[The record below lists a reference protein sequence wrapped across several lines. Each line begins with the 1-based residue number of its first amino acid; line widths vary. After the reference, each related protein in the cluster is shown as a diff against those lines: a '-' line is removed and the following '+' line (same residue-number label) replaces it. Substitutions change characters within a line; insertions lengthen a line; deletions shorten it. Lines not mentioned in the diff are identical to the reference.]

1 MICDNC
7 RNEFDEGIMFP
18 ICTGRRVQHMC
29 PKCYL
34 KGQSDSG
41 LLLGERRAVSKKI
54 KISKGK

>member
-7 RNEFDEGIMFP
+7 KKECDGQTMFE
-18 ICTGRRVQHMC
+18 ISAGRRMQHFC

-41 LLLGERRAVSKKI
+41 ILFGERRAVSKKI
-54 KISKGK
+54 KKGK